1 VSARVLSQIVA
12 LIFVLLGILCFSMRY
27 YTRHESRIALQDSL
41 WRLTYDVDFD
51 VTGPLGELRISLPQ
65 SSPAAEI
72 AADDEELSTTGLA
85 DEIKVTPLSKNREL
99 VVRTQNTGSYSVKAE
114 YEILLR
120 PRYSWDVQNDQVS
133 LTPNVRTRFLQSKEP
148 YNTAGSGVRKVLQ
161 ELPKGNMTDAEY
173 AQEIFQYCSESLGDP
188 QLKEDDRPEA
198 FDGVAY
204 ALANHQATPLG
215 RARAMVTLLRA
226 AKIPARLVSGFEL
239 RQSENAQPHVWV
251 EAFYNQS
258 WVAFD
263 PTYGDARLIPSN
275 FVAIRRDGGEGHELF
290 EGKGI
295 DNLNPTFTIKRL
307 PPPEKLLQSETRRPS
322 QIFDLTRLPVEMH
335 QVMSLML
342 LLPLG
347 ALITAIFRNIIGI
360 RTLGTFAPALL
371 AMSFIYAAWGTG
383 LVILTTVLIAG
394 YFGRKFLDRL
404 HLLMVPRSSIILTL
418 IILCVV
424 FGVSII
430 DYMSGPEGGVRAVL
444 LPLVI
449 LTILIERFFVTAEE
463 DGTTFAIQLVVGTFV
478 VATFC
483 YLILSLSRVGEILLV
498 YPELH
503 FFTIAAFIWIGRYS
517 GYRLVELWRFRDMVK

>member
-1 VSARVLSQIVA
+1 MSARVLSQIVA

-27 YTRHESRIALQDSL
+27 YTRHEAKIALQDSL

-51 VTGPLGELRISLPQ
+51 VTGPLGELRISLPR

-72 AADDEELSTTGLA
+72 AADAEELSTTGLT
-85 DEIKVTPLSKNREL
+85 DEIKETPISKNREL
-99 VVRTQNTGSYSVKAE
+99 VVSTQNTGSYSVKGE

-120 PRYSWDVQNDQVS
+120 PRYSWEVQSEQVS
-133 LTPNVRTRFLQSKEP
+133 LTPGARTRFLQSKEP
-148 YNTAGSGVRKVLQ
+148 YNTTGSGVRKVLQ
-161 ELPKGNMTDAEY
+161 EIPRGDMTEGEY
-173 AQEIFQYCSESLGDP
+173 VEKIFEYCKDGLGQP
-188 QLKEDDRPEA
+188 ALKPGENSDA

-204 ALANHQATPLG
+204 ALANHQATALG
-215 RARAMVTLLRA
+215 KARAMVTLLRA
-226 AKIPARLVSGFEL
+226 EKIPARLVTGFEL
-239 RQSENAQPHVWV
+239 RQSEDARPHVWV
-251 EAFYNQS
+251 EAFYSNR
-258 WVAFD
+258 WVPFD
-263 PTYGDARLIPSN
+263 PTYGYAREISPN
-275 FVAIRRDGGEGHELF
+275 FVAVRRDGGEGDELF
-290 EGKGI
+290 EGSGI
-295 DNLNPTFTIKRL
+295 DNLSPTFTIKRL
-307 PPPEKLLQSETRRPS
+307 PPPEQLLQAETRRPS
-322 QIFDLTRLPVEMH
+322 QILDLTRLPVEMH
-335 QVMSLML
+335 EVMSLML
-342 LLPLG
+342 MLPLG

-383 LVILTTVLIAG
+383 VVILLAVLIAG
-394 YFGRKFLDRL
+394 YLGRKFLDRL

-424 FGVSII
+424 FCVSFI
-430 DYMSGPEGGVRAVL
+430 DYMSSPEGGVRAVL

-463 DGTTFAIQLVVGTFV
+463 DGTAFAIQLVVGTFV

-483 YLILSLSRVGEILLV
+483 YLILSLSRVGEFLLV

>member
-1 VSARVLSQIVA
+1 MSARVLSQVVA
-12 LIFVLLGILCFSMRY
+12 LIFILLGIVCFSMRY
-27 YTRHESRIALQDSL
+27 YSRHEARIALQDSM
-41 WRLTYDVDFD
+41 WRLTYDVAFD
-51 VTGPLGELRISLPQ
+51 VTGPQGELRISLPR
-65 SSPAAEI
+65 SSAAAEI
-72 AADDEELSTTGLA
+72 ASDAEELSTTGLT
-85 DEIKVTPLSKNREL
+85 DEITETPISKNREL
-99 VVRTQNTGSYSVKAE
+99 TVKTQNTGAYSVKAE

-120 PRYSWDVQNDQVS
+120 PRYAWEVQNEQVS
-133 LTPNVRTRFLQSKEP
+133 LTPAARTRFLQSKEP
-148 YNTAGSGVRKVLQ
+148 YSAGTGVNKVLQ
-161 ELPKGNMTDAEY
+161 EIPRGDMTDGEY
-173 AQEIFQYCSESLGDP
+173 AQRIFEYCSESLGAP
-188 QLKEDDRPEA
+188 KLKEGDRPEA

-226 AKIPARLVSGFEL
+226 AKIPARLVTGFEL

-251 EAFYNQS
+251 EAFLGHQ
-258 WVAFD
+258 WVSFD
-263 PTYGDARLIPSN
+263 PTYGDARLFSPN
-275 FVAIRRDGGEGHELF
+275 FVAVRRDGGEGYELF
-290 EGKGI
+290 EGTGI
-295 DNLNPTFTIKRL
+295 DNLQPTFTIKRL
-307 PPPEKLLQSETRRPS
+307 PPPQKLLQAEMRRPS
-322 QIFDLTRLPVEMH
+322 QILDLTRLPVEMH
-335 QVMSLML
+335 EVMSLML

-383 LVILTTVLIAG
+383 VVILFTVLIAG
-394 YFGRKFLDRL
+394 YAGRYFLDRL

-424 FGVSII
+424 FCISLI
-430 DYMSGPEGGVRAVL
+430 DYMSSPEGGVRAVL

-463 DGTTFAIQLVVGTFV
+463 DGTAFAIQLVVGTLV

-483 YLILSLSRVGEILLV
+483 YLILRLSRVGEILLV